1 MLGYLVK
8 CGLGGIVAYAAI
20 KVLEQ
25 HKVFE
30 KATEF
35 VDQQLTK
42 LVPDNLGFGSP
53 NPEANPW
60 RATSDGRL

>member
-1 MLGYLVK
+1 MFGYLLK
-8 CGLGGIVAYAAI
+8 AGLGGIVVYTVV

-25 HKVFE
+25 HNVFE

-53 NPEANPW
+53 NPDANPW
-60 RATSDGRL
+60 KAASDGRL